1 MALKNEIGNK
11 YGALTVIARGPNTNE
26 GRAQW
31 VCECECGN
39 QTVVLGKNVEKL
51 GDSAFGGSGRGER
64 VRHQEE

>member
-39 QTVVLGKNVEKL
+39 QTVVLGKNL
-51 GDSAFGGSGRGER
+51 RSGNTPNGLLRWRGR
-64 VRHQEE
+64 R